1 MPPKKRTLSAV
12 NGKQATTP
20 RATVAQ
26 TIAKSARLFELVG
39 QGYTVTEAG
48 RMMSPPMTQPQASK
62 LWIEACA
69 RQLEDKDGMRQAL
82 VEVELS
88 TLRQVKRK
96 MMAVMD
102 RDNDPAAAR
111 AVIAAV
117 KEIAAIAG
125 LNAELK
131 VRISNQRVDETV
143 SAVLDMVDTQEDQIP
158 RLLEDGVLVIGTY
171 PDVPEDDDD
180 ADESEAG

>member
-1 MPPKKRTLSAV
+1 MPPKKRTLAAV
-12 NGKQATTP
+12 NGKQATAP
-20 RATVAQ
+20 RASRAQ
-26 TIAKSARLFELVG
+26 TLVKGNELFALVA

-48 RMMSPPMTQPQASK
+48 KELKLTQPQASK
-62 LWIEACA
+62 LWTEACA
-69 RQLEDKDGMRQAL
+69 RQLEDKDGIRQAL
-82 VEVELS
+82 VERELD
-88 TLRQVKRK
+88 TLRQVKKK
-96 MMAVMD
+96 MMRVME

-143 SAVLDMVDTQEDQIP
+143 TELVDLIDDNESQIP
-158 RLLEDGVLVIGTY
+158 RLLDDGVLVIGTF
-171 PDVPEDDDD
+171 PVEEPEG
-180 ADESEAG
+180 DETAAG

>member
-1 MPPKKRTLSAV
+1 MPPKKRTLAAV
-12 NGKQATTP
+12 NGRQASAP
-20 RATVAQ
+20 RATRAQALAQGAEIFRLVA
-26 TIAKSARLFELVG
+26 

-48 RMMSPPMTQPQASK
+48 AEMGLSQPRAST
-62 LWIEACA
+62 LWTEACA

-82 VEVELS
+82 VERELD
-88 TLRQVKRK
+88 TLRQVKKK
-96 MMAVMD
+96 MMAVME

-131 VRISNQRVDETV
+131 VRISNQRVDDTV
-143 SAVLDMVDTQEDQIP
+143 GELLGLIDNNESQIP
-158 RLLEDGVLVIGTY
+158 QLLESGVLVIGTI
-171 PDVPEDDDD
+171 PIEEPEE
-180 ADESEAG
+180 DETAAG

>member
-1 MPPKKRTLSAV
+1 MPPKKRALAAV
-12 NGKQATTP
+12 NGRQPSAP
-20 RATVAQ
+20 RATRAQALAQGAKLFALVA
-26 TIAKSARLFELVG
+26 

-48 RMMSPPMTQPQASK
+48 AEMGLSQSRAST
-62 LWIEACA
+62 LWTEACA

-82 VEVELS
+82 VERELD
-88 TLRQVKRK
+88 TLRQVKKK
-96 MMAVMD
+96 MMAVME

-131 VRISNQRVDETV
+131 VRISNQRVDDTV
-143 SAVLDMVDTQEDQIP
+143 SALTELIDKHEDQIP
-158 RLLEDGVLVIGTY
+158 RLLEEGVLVIGTF
-171 PDVPEDDDD
+171 PDDDEEGET
-180 ADESEAG
+180 AAG